1 MTVLPASLLSNRFH
15 QEWNGLKGGCIVK
28 VTNNTEAKGKRG
40 RNSSQ
45 TRYFMTTIPFSED
58 AAAVAGEIIR
68 RHWSIEN
75 NVHWA
80 LDVSFDQDWMQCTNA
95 NYLSNR
101 VTLNKIAL
109 NVLRAAQ
116 NATDVNGRRN
126 SVKTMQ
132 QLCSTPAGA
141 IETMGTALGLQGL
154 LDGVKG

>member
-1 MTVLPASLLSNRFH
+1 
-15 QEWNGLKGGCIVK
+15 
-28 VTNNTEAKGKRG
+28 
-40 RNSSQ
+40 
-45 TRYFMTTIPFSED
+45 MTTIPFSED

-80 LDVSFDQDWMQCTNA
+80 LDVSFDQDRMQCTNA

-116 NATDVNGRRN
+116 NATDVNGQRN